1 MVIGDGVKYRG
12 NEDHTTH
19 ASAMFYMTKIK
30 YWIDELDCLV
40 GFALARVPKGEVE
53 SARRHS

>member
-1 MVIGDGVKYRG
+1 MVIGDGVKYRD

-19 ASAMFYMTKIK
+19 ASAMFYVTKL

-40 GFALARVPKGEVE
+40 GFALARAPKGEVE